1 MTLQSIGRYNIT
13 AELGK
18 GAMGVVYKA
27 TDPNI
32 GRTVA
37 IKTTRLDTHGLD
49 AQDLLRRF
57 KNEARSAGTLNH
69 PNIVTIYDAGEQ
81 EGIFYIAMEYIE
93 GQTLH
98 ELLSQHRSLP
108 VERVID
114 IVRQVCAG
122 LDYAHAHGVIHRD
135 VKPANIML
143 AANGAVKVMDFG
155 IAKTGGTMTATGQ
168 VLGTPNYMSPEQVK
182 GKTIDGRSDL
192 FGVGV
197 LLYEM
202 LTGEKPFDGQNITTI
217 IYKIVSENPIPPRE
231 LDVTIHPG
239 LSAVVTKALAKAPD
253 DRYQTGAAL
262 VADLQNYK
270 SFGSEAA
277 ATQVM
282 SAVGDRTI
290 VTSPPAPTRP
300 PAPAS
305 VAAPAATVMPPA
317 SAAAPPSTPALAQPV
332 AQVPAPSAPTPMPP
346 APAAVSP
353 VAAPARV
360 PAKPPIR
367 KVPAKGMN
375 PLLIAAG
382 IVVLALIG
390 VAAGWLVH
398 RRHQQQAQE
407 ASATPPPAVAQESAP
422 PPAAPSPEAPAAPP
436 ETKPAETPPAA
447 ESRVP
452 RRPTPPE
459 TPRSKIRSGAN
470 QTASSAQPAPAPA
483 PVVIPTGTVHAT
495 STPPGATVTIDGSGS
510 FVTPFDSPPLKPGTH
525 SFTIVKVGYATVQRK
540 LDVAAG
546 TAANL
551 DVALTVSGGVL
562 DLQSDPPGAA
572 IVVDGKPTNRFTPA
586 KLGLPQGEHVI
597 RLLMEGYR
605 DEVAPVLVTEG
616 QSVSLSPKLAP
627 AKASKLKRLF
637 GGGGSPEDVGIL
649 DVTTH
654 PDGAYVTLNNA
665 AVGQTTPTKV
675 TVKPGMYELAII
687 LPGYKT
693 IHRSVH
699 IEKGKTVGMDEVLE
713 KEKP

>member
-1 MTLQSIGRYNIT
+1 MTPQRIGRYDIT

-57 KNEARSAGTLNH
+57 KNEARSAGTLSH

-98 ELLSQHRSLP
+98 DLLSQHRSLP
-108 VERVID
+108 VEKVIE

-135 VKPANIML
+135 IKPANIML
-143 AANGAVKVMDFG
+143 AARGVVKVMDFG

-262 VADLQNYK
+262 VADLENYK
-270 SFGSEAA
+270 AYGSEGG
-277 ATQVM
+277 ATQLI
-282 SAVGDRTI
+282 SAVGDRTV
-290 VTSPPAPTRP
+290 VTSPAAEAKP
-300 PAPAS
+300 PAPAT
-305 VAAPAATVMPPA
+305 VPTPATAAVPPTPPATVAPA
-317 SAAAPPSTPALAQPV
+317 
-332 AQVPAPSAPTPMPP
+332 PP
-346 APAAVSP
+346 APARAAAATVTP
-353 VAAPARV
+353 RAAAPAK
-360 PAKPPIR
+360 PAVR
-367 KVPAKGMN
+367 KAPAKGVN
-375 PLLIAAG
+375 ARVLGG
-382 IVVLALIG
+382 IVVVLVLIG
-390 VAAGWLVH
+390 GVLAWRVH

-407 ASATPPPAVAQESAP
+407 AIATPPAAVTQEAP
-422 PPAAPSPEAPAAPP
+422 PPPAPAAETPAAPAAETAAAPVQTPP
-436 ETKPAETPPAA
+436 APAQPAGTPPAA
-447 ESRVP
+447 EP
-452 RRPTPPE
+452 RAQQRPTPPAAK
-459 TPRSKIRSGAN
+459 PKVKAAAN
-470 QTASSAQPAPAPA
+470 QPPPAPQPASAPAPEA
-483 PVVIPTGTVHAT
+483 ATGTVRVT
-495 STPPGATVTIDGSGS
+495 SNPPGATVTIDGGGS
-510 FVTPFDSPPLKPGTH
+510 FLTPFDSPPLKAGTH
-525 SFTIVKVGYATVQRK
+525 AFALSKVGYAAAQRK
-540 LDVAAG
+540 LDVVAG
-546 TAANL
+546 KTASL
-551 DVALTVSGGVL
+551 DVPLVVSGAVL
-562 DLQSDPPGAA
+562 ELQSDPPGAA
-572 IVVDGKPTNRFTPA
+572 ILVDEKPTNKFTPA
-586 KLGLPQGEHVI
+586 KVAVPQGEHRV
-597 RLLMEGYR
+597 RLRMEGFK
-605 DEVAPVLVTEG
+605 DESTVVQLAEG
-616 QSVSLSPKLAP
+616 QTVNLSPKLAP

-637 GGGGSPEDVGIL
+637 GGGGSPEDMGTL

-654 PDGAYVTLNNA
+654 PDGAHVTLNNA
-665 AVGQTTPTKV
+665 AAAQTTPTKV
-675 TVKPGMYELAII
+675 SVKPGKYDLAII

-693 IHRSVH
+693 VHRSVE
-699 IEKGKTVGMDEVLE
+699 IEKGKTVGVDEVLE

>member
-1 MTLQSIGRYNIT
+1 
-13 AELGK
+13 
-18 GAMGVVYKA
+18 MGVVYKA

-57 KNEARSAGTLNH
+57 KNEARSAGTLSH

-98 ELLSQHRSLP
+98 DLLSQHRSLP
-108 VERVID
+108 VEKVIE

-135 VKPANIML
+135 INPANIML
-143 AANGAVKVMDFG
+143 AAHVVVKVMDFG

-262 VADLQNYK
+262 VADLENYK
-270 SFGSEAA
+270 AYGSEAG
-277 ATQVM
+277 ATQLIA
-282 SAVGDRTI
+282 AVGDRTV
-290 VTSPPAPTRP
+290 VTSPAAEAKP
-300 PAPAS
+300 PAPATVPTPATAAVPPTPPAT
-305 VAAPAATVMPPA
+305 VAPAPPAPVRAAAATVTPR
-317 SAAAPPSTPALAQPV
+317 AAA
-332 AQVPAPSAPTPMPP
+332 
-346 APAAVSP
+346 
-353 VAAPARV
+353 
-360 PAKPPIR
+360 PAKPPVR
-367 KVPAKGMN
+367 KAPAKGVN
-375 PLLIAAG
+375 ARVLGGI
-382 IVVLALIG
+382 IVVLVLIWG
-390 VAAGWLVH
+390 VVAWRVH

-407 ASATPPPAVAQESAP
+407 AIATPPPAVTQEAP
-422 PPAAPSPEAPAAPP
+422 PPSAPAPETPAAPAV
-436 ETKPAETPPAA
+436 ETAAAPVRTPPA
-447 ESRVP
+447 P
-452 RRPTPPE
+452 
-459 TPRSKIRSGAN
+459 
-470 QTASSAQPAPAPA
+470 AQPAEIPPPAEPRPREHPKAQPGSKSKAKPGTTQIASAPQPAAAPA
-483 PVVIPTGTVHAT
+483 PELTTGTVHVT
-495 STPPGATVTIDGSGS
+495 STPPGATVTIDGGGS
-510 FVTPFDSPPLKPGTH
+510 FVTPFDSPPLKVGTH
-525 SFTIVKVGYATVQRK
+525 SFSISKAGYAGAQRK
-540 LDVAAG
+540 LDVVAG
-546 TAANL
+546 KTASL
-551 DVALTVSGGVL
+551 DVPLAVSGAVL
-562 DLQSDPPGAA
+562 ELQSDPPGAA
-572 IVVDGKPTNRFTPA
+572 ILVDEKPTNKFTPA
-586 KLGLPQGEHVI
+586 KVAVPQGEHRV
-597 RLLMEGYR
+597 RLRMEGFK
-605 DEVAPVLVTEG
+605 DESTVVQLAEG
-616 QSVSLSPKLAP
+616 QTLSLSPKLAP

-637 GGGGSPEDVGIL
+637 GGGGSPEDMGTL

-654 PDGAYVTLNNA
+654 PDGAHVTLNNA
-665 AVGQTTPTKV
+665 AAAQTTPTKV
-675 TVKPGMYELAII
+675 SVKPGKYDLAII

-693 IHRSVH
+693 VHRSVE
-699 IEKGKTVGMDEVLE
+699 IEKGKTVGVDEVLE